1 MKSMQEIERRL
12 MAEFTVEVMTG
23 NSIDVQELTGY
34 SDDFNVQMVQDQYA
48 QWCIASKKLLL
59 ADTVEPN
66 SLEGRFASMMK
77 QYMIDY
83 ASEGLH
89 KTNQAMKYL
98 YNESD
103 TSTLVPQISMLAKYA
118 HYKDAVDFN
127 NIPEEMRRKSLDPE
141 SVCVSIGLYVLFT
154 ILVNSNLAIDQYN
167 ELFRQT
173 WFNYYENWMVR
184 ELMFQMRGNATK
196 QDFAGVLIS

>member
-1 MKSMQEIERRL
+1 
-12 MAEFTVEVMTG
+12 
-23 NSIDVQELTGY
+23 
-34 SDDFNVQMVQDQYA
+34 
-48 QWCIASKKLLL
+48 
-59 ADTVEPN
+59 
-66 SLEGRFASMMK
+66 
-77 QYMIDY
+77 MINY

-103 TSTLVPQISMLAKYA
+103 TSTLVQQISMLAKYA
-118 HYKDAVDFN
+118 HYKDANDFN
-127 NIPEEMRRKSLDPE
+127 DIPEEMRRKSLDPE

-154 ILVNSNLAIDQYN
+154 ILVNSNLAIEQYN

>member
-1 MKSMQEIERRL
+1 
-12 MAEFTVEVMTG
+12 
-23 NSIDVQELTGY
+23 
-34 SDDFNVQMVQDQYA
+34 
-48 QWCIASKKLLL
+48 
-59 ADTVEPN
+59 
-66 SLEGRFASMMK
+66 
-77 QYMIDY
+77 MIDY

-89 KTNQAMKYL
+89 KTNQGMKYL

-103 TSTLVPQISMLAKYA
+103 TSTLVQQISMLAKYA